1 MFIRVH
7 PWFLF
12 ASQSSQTM
20 NAVKLIE
27 CPRDAMQGLKE
38 FIPTEVK
45 VRYLNELLKVGF
57 DTIDIGSFVSPKA
70 IPQMADT
77 GEVLARIDT
86 AGSRSK
92 LLVIIANERGAE
104 DAVRQAG
111 VTYLG
116 YPFSISETFQQR
128 NTNTSIEGSWGR
140 IARIAELAQAA
151 NKQLVVYI
159 SMAFGNPYGD
169 PWNAEV
175 ALQWVNRLVNE
186 LGVGTIALSDTV
198 GVARPDDIKDMFQAL
213 IPALPQV
220 EFGAHLHCRPDNWK
234 EKTDAA
240 WSGGCR
246 RFDGAIK
253 GYGGCPMAEDELVG
267 NLQMELFSRFLQERG
282 IDTGLD
288 MAQLERCVAEAAGV
302 FP

>member
-1 MFIRVH
+1 MENR
-7 PWFLF
+7 
-12 ASQSSQTM
+12 T
-20 NAVKLIE
+20 VKLIE
-27 CPRDAMQGLKE
+27 CPRDAMQGLKDL
-38 FIPTEVK
+38 IPTDVK
-45 VRYLNELLKVGF
+45 VRYLNELLQVGF

-77 GEVLARIDT
+77 AEVLARIDRS
-86 AGSRSK
+86 GSRSR

-104 DAVRQAG
+104 EAAKQEAVDF
-111 VTYLG
+111 LG

-140 IARIAELAQAA
+140 IARIADIARAGGKE
-151 NKQLVVYI
+151 LVVYI

-169 PWNAEV
+169 PWSAEV
-175 ALQWVNRLVNE
+175 ALHWVDQLVNE
-186 LGVGTIALSDTV
+186 LDVRIIALSDTV
-198 GVARPDDIKDMFQAL
+198 GVARPADIAAMFTAL
-213 IPALPQV
+213 IPALPHV

-234 EKTDAA
+234 LKTDAA
-240 WSGGCR
+240 WNAGCR

-267 NLQMELFSRFLQERG
+267 NLQMELFARSLEKKG
-282 IDTGLD
+282 IDTGLNLD
-288 MAQLERCVAEAAGV
+288 QLGKCVAEAGRV

>member
-1 MFIRVH
+1 ME
-7 PWFLF
+7 
-12 ASQSSQTM
+12 
-20 NAVKLIE
+20 AVKLIE
-27 CPRDAMQGLKE
+27 CPRDAMQGIVP

-70 IPQMADT
+70 IPQLADT
-77 GEVLARIDT
+77 GEVLSRIDMS
-86 AGSRSK
+86 GSNSK
-92 LLVIIANERGAE
+92 LLVIVANERGAE
-104 DAVRQAG
+104 EAVKQAS
-111 VTYLG
+111 VTCLG

-140 IARIAELAQAA
+140 IARIAEITRAA
-151 NKQLVVYI
+151 GKELVVYI

-175 ALQWVNRLVNE
+175 ALHWVDRLVNE
-186 LGVGTIALSDTV
+186 LGVRIIALSDTV
-198 GVARPDDIKDMFQAL
+198 GVARPGDISTMFSAL
-213 IPALPQV
+213 IPALPAV
-220 EFGAHLHCRPDNWK
+220 EFGAHLHCTPDNWK
-234 EKTDAA
+234 QKTDAA
-240 WSGGCR
+240 WDAGCR

-267 NLQMELFSRFLQERG
+267 NLQMELFARSLEERG
-282 IDTGLD
+282 VSTGLNLQ
-288 MAQLERCVAEAAGV
+288 QLDRCVAEAARV